1 MTWKVFLMLL
11 VVVST
16 LTSLV
21 VEALKK
27 FIGEDKKY
35 SNNLLAGLV
44 AIVLSIAVGVCYCIF
59 FEIAFS
65 SQIVIY
71 VIALV
76 LLGWLC
82 SMLGYDKVVQSLAQ
96 LKQ

>member
-11 VVVST
+11 LVVST

-35 SNNLLAGLV
+35 SSNLLAGIV
-44 AIVLSIAVGVCYCIF
+44 AIVLGVAVGVCYCIF

-65 SQIVIY
+65 SQIIIY
-71 VIALV
+71 IGALV
-76 LLGWLC
+76 LFSWLC
-82 SMLGYDKVVQSLAQ
+82 SMLGYDKVIQSITQ
-96 LKQ
+96 LKK

>member
-1 MTWKVFLMLL
+1 MTWKVFLTLLL
-11 VVVST
+11 VIST

-35 SNNLLAGLV
+35 SSNLLAGIV
-44 AIVLSIAVGVCYCIF
+44 AIVLSVVIGICYCIF

-65 SQIVIY
+65 SQIIIY
-71 VIALV
+71 IIALV
-76 LLGWLC
+76 LFSWLC
-82 SMLGYDKVVQSLAQ
+82 SMLGYDKVIQSLTQ
-96 LKQ
+96 LKK